1 MLGWLTRNDGARIA
15 RARRRLASARG
26 SVFSEFA
33 LVVPI
38 VMLACSALIEV
49 AGYWDAQVMAN
60 HSAWTVGRIVTV
72 RGSDGLAFSSDLDK
86 KSKTGIPSSDMPDAI
101 KKLLDDI
108 NKGIAGANKFNN
120 RGNIATLFLMS
131 TCGVGYYG
139 SSPGKTLSDGFN
151 KLCEAAVEAITD
163 GIPEWVKSAVAGI
176 ELPSFVPGAGDDS
189 EISKFVNK
197 IVGTIVDKIADAALK
212 PIAEAIGDLLK
223 EAVKKAIGED
233 GIKIDE
239 LFNGKSAAARNARQI
254 YGAASRIVRANAT
267 IGKEVVAVKD
277 MDDLKGGYL
286 FAKNSVRGRLVYPQ
300 VVDKEAKSDGY
311 FVTGVHGWPAN
322 EQGLAMAHVEIDWPY
337 ESGWLFPVVSGRAS
351 AADAKPVVATGH
363 SMVFPQPN
371 IANEN
376 LYSAGAKAY
385 EDGSYKNDTA
395 VPALEELAK
404 EMKNYLKF
412 VKFCLRY
419 RICEDTLSYGE
430 GPWHWGDVYYWKYV
444 PELKDLWPF
453 DSGDGDSYPVGGE
466 YAKCWKELTGKSDQS
481 PDGDDFKK
489 ALSNCRSKDYF
500 YWEGNYHARYGTS
513 LCHENG
519 NAGLAEWYDQHAG
532 LCYRSSRGNQYVR
545 DRAVFMSIFAKHKS
559 EIDAAIYGGVNADW
573 LFGRIFDFAKRN
585 HVNVHNLVKWQEGHD
600 LAAWE
605 RDDRAVHTEA
615 KAAEKSFRAIKDLIH
630 DEIRDIE
637 KMENGTSTWS
647 GDEDDPVLDPN
658 DEEVMKDPDAAARK
672 AREKWSA
679 LKANLKKKLRDV
691 DTAAGNLRDEWSRYQ
706 SAVKKFKDARKA
718 CVREYFVEG
727 CIRTLIRTK
736 DRFVFDRS
744 DDSSFQFPAG
754 AFPYDIGKGTRDMLA
769 SVRAYKKRLDEAYK
783 QEVEYG
789 AMMGLQSASKA
800 KREGKTPDQVVDEA
814 DEVKPDKPGS
824 LSPGSDTGAIIDKDH
839 QTYGDGGWKWD

>member
-1 MLGWLTRNDGARIA
+1 MLGWLTRNDGSRIA

-60 HSAWTVGRIVTV
+60 HSAWTVGRIVMV

-139 SSPGKTLSDGFN
+139 SSPGKTISDGFN

-176 ELPSFVPGAGDDS
+176 EIPSFIPGGGDDS
-189 EISKFVNK
+189 AIGQFVNK
-197 IVGTIVDKIADAALK
+197 IVGTIVDKIAEAALK

-239 LFNGKSAAARNARQI
+239 LFDGKSAAARNARQI
-254 YGAASRIVRANAT
+254 YGAASRIVRADST
-267 IGKEVVAVKD
+267 IGKEVVTVKD

-322 EQGLAMAHVEIDWPY
+322 EQGLAMAHVEVDWPY

-412 VKFCLRY
+412 VKFCMRY
-419 RICEDTLSYGE
+419 RICEDKLTYGE

-453 DSGDGDSYPVGGE
+453 DSGNSDSYPVGGE
-466 YAKCWKELTGKSDQS
+466 YGKCWKELTGKDDQS
-481 PDGDDFKK
+481 PDGDDLKK
-489 ALSNCRSKDYF
+489 KLNNCRSKEYF
-500 YWEGNYHARYGTS
+500 YWDGSFHKRYGTS
-513 LCHENG
+513 ICGANG
-519 NAGLAEWYDQHAG
+519 NAGLGSWFDQHAG
-532 LCYRSSRGNQYVR
+532 LCYLSAGANQYKGKKSV
-545 DRAVFMSIFAKHKS
+545 VTSLLKKYKS
-559 EIDAAIYGGVNADW
+559 EIKAAIPGGVDSNW
-573 LFGRIFDFAKRN
+573 LSERLDDFARRN
-585 HVNVHNLVKWQEGHD
+585 KVNVHNLVKWQEGHD
-600 LAAWE
+600 LEAWK
-605 RDDRAVHTEA
+605 DQDRSVHTEA
-615 KAAEKSFRAIKDLIH
+615 VAAEKSFRAIKDLIH

-637 KMENGTSTWS
+637 KMEDGTSTWS

-672 AREKWSA
+672 AREKWTA
-679 LKANLKKKLRDV
+679 LKANLKKKLLEV
-691 DTAAGNLRDEWSRYQ
+691 DKAAEELRNEWSKYQ
-706 SAVKKFKDARKA
+706 SAVRTFERERAT
-718 CVREYFVEG
+718 CVGEYFVEG
-727 CIRTLIRTK
+727 CIRTLVRTK
-736 DRFVFDRS
+736 NRSVFDRS
-744 DDSSFQFPAG
+744 NDSSFRFPAG

-769 SVRAYKKRLDEAYK
+769 SVRAYKKRLDEAYR

-789 AMMGLQSASKA
+789 AMMGLQSAQKA

-839 QTYGDGGWKWD
+839 QTYEGGEWKWK